1 MSLIERKSFHF
12 LPCSSQVIPGS
23 GREVMR
29 EAGDQT
35 RVPGVKGKRNG
46 TSPESTVVQ
55 GCCGPHTGSSRGDVQ
70 SGIFILCNF

>member
-23 GREVMR
+23 GREMMR
-29 EAGDQT
+29 EGQT
-35 RVPGVKGKRNG
+35 RVPGVKGKRHG
-46 TSPESTVVQ
+46 TSPGSTVVQ

-70 SGIFILCNF
+70 SGMFILCEL